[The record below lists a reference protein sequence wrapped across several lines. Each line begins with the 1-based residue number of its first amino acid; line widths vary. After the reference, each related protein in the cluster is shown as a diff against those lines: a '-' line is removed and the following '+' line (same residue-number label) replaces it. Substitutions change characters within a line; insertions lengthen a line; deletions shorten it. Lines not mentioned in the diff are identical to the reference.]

1 MRHKYIRQILLY
13 SSYSKK
19 HFQEISAM
27 EIPTEL
33 ALTVN
38 PTLQDPLS
46 KSIVYTFTMN
56 QTDKYMLTFDH
67 DTINQEYLTVLF
79 PYSKDTFWIQIRAAY
94 FTESNNDYN
103 LCYMLQIT
111 YDNGQVYYVTPELNL
126 HKSTWQP
133 LKFPVPSIKA
143 EVADAK
149 LLIKAPN
156 GFFTNHK
163 NTFRLFFLGFEG
175 LYPKSP
181 KYTYVTSRNN
191 NPNPWDT
198 TFVFDYTNPNTDSVY
213 TINYADLDNSHC
225 QLRSID

>member
-1 MRHKYIRQILLY
+1 
-13 SSYSKK
+13 
-19 HFQEISAM
+19 M

-38 PTLQDPLS
+38 GALQDPLS

-56 QTDKYMLTFDH
+56 QTDKYTLVNGNNTYDE
-67 DTINQEYLTVLF
+67 DQLSILF
-79 PYSKDTFWIQIRAAY
+79 PYSNNTFWIQIRAAY

-103 LCYMLQIT
+103 LSYMLQIT
-111 YDNGQVYYVTPELNL
+111 YDNGHVYYVTPELNL

-143 EVADAK
+143 NVADAK
-149 LLIKAPN
+149 LIIKAPN

-163 NTFRLFFLGFEG
+163 NTFRLFFLGFED

-181 KYTYVTSRNN
+181 KYSYVSSRNN

-198 TFVFDYTNPNTDSVY
+198 TLVFDYTNPNTDSVY
-213 TINYADLDNSHC
+213 IINYADIDNSHC